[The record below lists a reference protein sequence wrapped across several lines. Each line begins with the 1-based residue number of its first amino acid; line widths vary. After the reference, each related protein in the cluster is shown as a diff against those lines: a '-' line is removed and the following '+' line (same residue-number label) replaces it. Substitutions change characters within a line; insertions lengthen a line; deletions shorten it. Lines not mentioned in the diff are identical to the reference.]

1 MKKLLSFPAL
11 FLVLAAS
18 GLCAQQSANPDPW
31 QELRFLIGSWEATT
45 NGGAAQAH
53 SSGEYS
59 FQLELRGHVLARQ
72 SSNTGCK
79 GPEDFDCLHS
89 DLLYVYPNGDGHGW
103 RAIYFDNEGHVIHYE
118 ASAPKPGTVVFLSDS
133 SQPGPQFRLSY
144 ELAGSVMGGK
154 FQVRMPGHAEFAS
167 YLEWSGKRR

>member
-1 MKKLLSFPAL
+1 MRKFLLVPVL
-11 FLVLAAS
+11 FFLLAAS
-18 GLCAQQSANPDPW
+18 GLGAQQPATADPW
-31 QELRFLIGSWEATT
+31 QELRFLIGTWEATT

-59 FQLELRGHVLARQ
+59 FQPELRGHVLTRQ

-89 DLLYVYPNGDGHGW
+89 DLLYVYPNGDGHAW

-118 ASAPKPGTVVFLSDS
+118 VSVPKPGTVLFLSDS

-144 ELAGSVMGGK
+144 ELTGSVMAGK
-154 FQVRMPGHAEFAS
+154 FQVKMPGQPEFAS